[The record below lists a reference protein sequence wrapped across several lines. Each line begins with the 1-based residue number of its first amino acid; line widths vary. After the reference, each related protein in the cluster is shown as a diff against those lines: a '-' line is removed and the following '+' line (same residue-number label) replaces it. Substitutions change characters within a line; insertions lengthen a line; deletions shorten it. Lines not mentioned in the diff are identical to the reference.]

1 MFPANA
7 TPVAELD
14 ARASAVLGVL
24 HAFRRP
30 LPEGPGGQGQ
40 EQGPTRPR
48 FHATHRERILR
59 CMAAGLPIHL
69 VLPAFPAKSAN
80 PLKTLGEL
88 PDLGEWLSL
97 RFLDDLC
104 RRVEACYPPGAR
116 LTICSDGRV
125 FGDLVGVR
133 DEGVTRYR
141 NEMRALIERGGFEHL
156 DLIDLDDL
164 FALRDYATLRE
175 ELLVR
180 YGEPLERLRE
190 QLLND
195 EAGRALLNGIHRFL
209 FDDMSATSPG
219 QSRSQTRAITRSLAY
234 RTIQRSKAW
243 SAAVERRFPDA
254 VRLSIH
260 PQPAG
265 APKLG
270 IALLPSADVWMTP
283 WHGVVLDTGS
293 EFRLVKRID
302 AEASNATLADVHGRP
317 GYFVAAGAHPQ
328 ELAL

>member
-1 MFPANA
+1 MLTAGAP
-7 TPVAELD
+7 PVAEID
-14 ARASAVLGVL
+14 TRASVILEIL
-24 HAFRRP
+24 HACRRP
-30 LPEGPGGQGQ
+30 LPVAANDDGPL
-40 EQGPTRPR
+40 
-48 FHATHRERILR
+48 FHPSHRERIRRSML
-59 CMAAGLPIHL
+59 AGVPIHL

-104 RRVEACYPPGAR
+104 RRIATCYRPGVR

-125 FGDLVGVR
+125 FSDLVGVP

-180 YGEPLERLRE
+180 FGDPIESLRE
-190 QLLND
+190 QLLSD
-195 EAGRALLNGIHRFL
+195 PAGRALLDGIHRFL
-209 FDDMSATSPG
+209 FDDMSATVPAL
-219 QSRSQTRAITRSLAY
+219 SRSRTRAITRSLAY

-270 IALLPSADVWMTP
+270 ISLLPAADVWMTP
-283 WHGVVLDTGS
+283 WHGVVLDTGT

-302 AEASNATLADVHGRP
+302 AEASKATLAVIHGRP
-317 GYFVAAGAHPQ
+317 GYFVAAGVRPQ